1 MDSDKIELHSLS
13 ICKRLKPQTYKYS
26 VLMLL
31 YLTSVFCYLLMFE
44 VSTFTYCRKLVG
56 LSVFKETTLL
66 RQYHNGSKSKK
77 NSVALDF
84 KLDPLRLLSQQSRPE
99 L

>member
-1 MDSDKIELHSLS
+1 MDSEKIELHSLS
-13 ICKRLKPQTYKYS
+13 ICKRPKPQTYKYS

-31 YLTSVFCYLLMFE
+31 NLDLVFYYLLMLE
-44 VSTFTYCRKLVG
+44 VSAFTYCRKLVPT
-56 LSVFKETTLL
+56 VFKETTLL
-66 RQYHNGSKSKK
+66 RQYQNGSNSTK

-84 KLDPLRLLSQQSRPE
+84 KPDPPRLLSQQSRPE